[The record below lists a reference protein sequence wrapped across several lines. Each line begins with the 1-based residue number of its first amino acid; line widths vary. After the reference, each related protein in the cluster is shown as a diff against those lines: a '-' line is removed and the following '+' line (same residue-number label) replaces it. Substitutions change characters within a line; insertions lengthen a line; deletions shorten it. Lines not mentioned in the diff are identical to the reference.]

1 MPTLTEFPPTLE
13 AARQRLAA
21 VRPSEYARTRNH
33 LEGAVT
39 GLSPYFTHGLLT
51 LPQALGE
58 LARRHRLDPQ
68 HKLVQELGWRE
79 FFHHVWAHRGQ
90 AILKSLHEG
99 PLPEDAYARELPA
112 DLLEGRT
119 GVPVVDQAVRTL
131 YATGY
136 LHNHARMWLASYVVH
151 VRKLHWR
158 SGADWMVA
166 HLLDGDLGSNH
177 LSWQWVAG
185 TGSHKPYV
193 FNAGNVARYAP
204 VAWHSPHTLVDA
216 SYEVMDAMALSPK
229 RLPSRP
235 TADGVTPP
243 AVFAKPPEG
252 TAIQAQAKAPDAAA
266 VAGRDLWLVHP
277 WALGE
282 LPADLPSTTLCV
294 GVFFDECHAPHPWN
308 ARRWAFVGERM
319 AALCPVVW
327 TGSVAEVATALAAA
341 RSVHTWDNPHVSAHL
356 RRLRLRHGAVRPAPA
371 LFAPVDRPCASFSR
385 WWRSATDG
393 VHHLDELQGLRDSA
407 QSSLLSH

>member
-1 MPTLTEFPPTLE
+1 MRPRAEFPPTIE

-39 GLSPYFTHGLLT
+39 GLSPYFTHGLLS

-68 HKLVQELGWRE
+68 HKFVQELGWRE

-99 PLPEDAYARELPA
+99 PLPEDAYARDLPA

-204 VAWHSPHTLVDA
+204 AEWHSPNTLVDA

-229 RLPSRP
+229 RLPNRP

-243 AVFAKPPEG
+243 TVHGKPSEVPG
-252 TAIQAQAKAPDAAA
+252 AQAPGNAPDATA
-266 VAGRDLWLVHP
+266 VAGRDVWLVHP

-282 LPADLPSTTLCV
+282 RPTDLPTSTLCV
-294 GVFFDECHAPHPWN
+294 GVYLDECHTPHPWSE
-308 ARRWAFVGERM
+308 RRWAFVGARM
-319 AALCPVVW
+319 GALCPVVW
-327 TGSVAEVATALAAA
+327 SGPVAEVATALAAA
-341 RSVHTWDNPHVSAHL
+341 RSVHTLDNPHVSTHL
-356 RRLRLRHGAVRPAPA
+356 RRLRLRPGAVRPAPT

-393 VHHLDELQGLRDSA
+393 VNLLDELHGLRDSA
-407 QSSLLSH
+407 QASLL